1 MLLIVRMVLL
11 VVHEPV
17 KGIKSLPALREE
29 AHIFV
34 AGDFILKDILLNRF
48 GQSLVLKAFFPI

>member
-11 VVHEPV
+11 VVHEPL

-34 AGDFILKDILLNRF
+34 AGDLILKDIFHNRF
-48 GQSLVLKAFFPI
+48 GQSLVLKAFSSI